1 MVWPNSWQITPKQPE
16 NNLPKA
22 HGPSRGLTNR
32 CTMVTATEKDQIT
45 AEEKFTRLLR
55 QNKLKVTQPR
65 LGVLKIISEKETA
78 ISQPELEKM
87 LGDTVDRVTLY
98 RVLATFEEKGILH
111 KIFDL
116 HGTATYAL
124 CSTEC
129 DEHHHHDEH
138 VHFICSSC
146 NSIYCLDDIKLPKIN
161 LPEGYQLQ
169 SVGVNAVGLCAEC
182 KALTK

>member
-1 MVWPNSWQITPKQPE
+1 MASPSSWRIMPKQQENNFTPKPTVSTVGISI
-16 NNLPKA
+16 A
-22 HGPSRGLTNR
+22 CIMG
-32 CTMVTATEKDQIT
+32 TATEKDQVT
-45 AEEKFTRLLR
+45 ADEKFVRLLR

-78 ISQPELEKM
+78 ISQPELERM
-87 LGDTVDRVTLY
+87 LGDAVDRVTLY

-124 CSTEC
+124 CSTAC

-146 NSIYCLDDIKLPKIN
+146 NNIYCLDDIKLPKIN

-169 SVGVNAVGLCAEC
+169 SVGINAVGLCAEC
-182 KALTK
+182 KAHK

>member
-1 MVWPNSWQITPKQPE
+1 MPTAIEKEQD
-16 NNLPKA
+16 
-22 HGPSRGLTNR
+22 
-32 CTMVTATEKDQIT
+32 TATG
-45 AEEKFTRLLR
+45 KFARLLR

-65 LGVLKIISEKETA
+65 LSVLDIISRKETA
-78 ISQPELEKM
+78 ISQPELEKL
-87 LGDTVDRVTLY
+87 LGDSVDRVTLY

-124 CSTEC
+124 CSTAC

-161 LPEGYQLQ
+161 LPKGYRLQ
-169 SVGVNAVGLCAEC
+169 SVAVNAVGLCAEC
-182 KALTK
+182 VSHTP

>member
-1 MVWPNSWQITPKQPE
+1 MLTPTD
-16 NNLPKA
+16 N
-22 HGPSRGLTNR
+22 
-32 CTMVTATEKDQIT
+32 DQV
-45 AEEKFTRLLR
+45 ASNERFVNLLR

-65 LGVLKIISEKETA
+65 LSVLNIISEKETA
-78 ISQPELEKM
+78 ISQPELERT

-129 DEHHHHDEH
+129 DANHHHDEH

-146 NSIYCLDDIKLPKIN
+146 NRIYCLDTIKLPRIN
-161 LPEGYQLQ
+161 VPDGYQLQ
-169 SVGVNAVGLCAEC
+169 SIGINAVGVCAEC
-182 KALTK
+182 TKN

>member
-1 MVWPNSWQITPKQPE
+1 MALLNFWQITPKRRE
-16 NNLPKA
+16 SNNTLPTV
-22 HGPSRGLTNR
+22 PDRGLLIR
-32 CTMVTATEKDQIT
+32 CIMVPTTEKVKAT
-45 AEEKFTRLLR
+45 ADDRFIRLLR
-55 QNKLKVTQPR
+55 QNNLKVTQPR
-65 LGVLKIISEKETA
+65 LGVLKIISGKETA
-78 ISQPELEKM
+78 ISQPDLEKM

-138 VHFICSSC
+138 VHFICSVC

-169 SVGVNAVGLCAEC
+169 SVGINAVGLCAEC
-182 KALTK
+182 KALAK